1 MVMTTEHVLADM
13 IVENTGI
20 ALCDSGGAYGRNWER
35 NQGLTVGDLCDR
47 PDAEIVG
54 WKAKDGTEE
63 FGWVNV
69 DVFHY
74 LASRLE
80 YHDDVNSMFMEY
92 AEQEE
97 NKDVPWL
104 VLMEEFAAA
113 ETWGENIVFNS
124 YNSETLLSQTIQG
137 VLFEYA
143 DQPYVLLQIHGGCD
157 VRGGYTAPKAFR
169 LCEGDIYSIFYG
181 WNSFFLNIGSEGF
194 YFRDGE
200 CINMKDWEPCEE
212 PDTSNIVKK
221 DGEWIWKPTGE
232 SVEVHADND
241 I

>member
-1 MVMTTEHVLADM
+1 MTTESALAEM
-13 IVENTGI
+13 IVENTGM
-20 ALCDSGGAYGRNWER
+20 ALGDSGGAYGRNWER
-35 NQGLTVGDLCDR
+35 NQGLTLDDLCNR

-54 WKAKDGTEE
+54 WKNKDGSEE
-63 FGWVNV
+63 FGYVNV

-80 YHDDVNSMFMEY
+80 YHADVNEMFMEY

-97 NKDVPWL
+97 NKSVPWL
-104 VLMEEFAAA
+104 ALMEEWAAA
-113 ETWGENIVFNS
+113 ETWGETITFNS

-137 VLFEYA
+137 VIFEYA

-169 LCEGDIYSIFYG
+169 IEEGDVYSLFYN
-181 WNSFFLNIGSEGF
+181 WNSFFVNIGHKTF

-200 CINMKDWEPCEE
+200 WISTEDWEPCEE
-212 PDTSNIVKK
+212 PDAEKIIRQG
-221 DGEWIWKPTGE
+221 DEWIWEPTGE
-232 SVEVHADND
+232 TVEVYADND